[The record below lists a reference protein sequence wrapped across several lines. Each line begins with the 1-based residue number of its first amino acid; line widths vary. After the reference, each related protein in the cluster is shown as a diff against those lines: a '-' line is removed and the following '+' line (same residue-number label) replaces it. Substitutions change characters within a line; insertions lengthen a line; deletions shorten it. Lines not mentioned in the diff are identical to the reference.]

1 MMQHRIISLASDK
14 KQGAEGAR
22 TSRGR
27 ANWPLLAVG
36 LALVAGLGLSIRPP
50 DAAAATLTFQVTS
63 TADAPDASPGD
74 GICADAAGQCTLR
87 AAVQEADA
95 QPSGNSITI
104 AVPAGTFAL
113 KRGVLPLTANTITIQ
128 GAGGGATT
136 VDGRNASQVFSVSPA
151 ASVTLG
157 QLTII
162 GGNASLGGGIQ
173 NAGTLMLTNST
184 VTASVAASNG
194 GGIYN
199 QQGGTLTLAGTT
211 VSQNVAGRDGGGIA
225 NNGGTVQ
232 LSLSTVSGN
241 KASQAGGGIVNF
253 FGTVSIS
260 QSTIAGNAASGK
272 NSEGGGGIANGD
284 GTLTVDKSTI
294 SGNSTNSGTGA
305 SAIFNILTTSVSN
318 STISGNT
325 SPQTSGSIL
334 NSDTLTLSYVTIAS
348 NSSGIVNSGSVTATG
363 TIIADST
370 QGPNCF
376 GNRFH
381 EPFGFN
387 LDSGTSCRLSQATD
401 LSGTDPLLAALASN
415 GGPTQTRALEAGS
428 PAIDHGGTSAN
439 GCPPTDQR
447 GVTRPQGPACDIGAF
462 EFMP

>member
-1 MMQHRIISLASDK
+1 MRKHRTISPPPEENPGPA
-14 KQGAEGAR
+14 GAH
-22 TSRGR
+22 TSRRR
-27 ANWPLLAVG
+27 ASRPLLALG
-36 LALVAGLGLSIRPP
+36 LALLAGLALSIRPP

-63 TADAPDASPGD
+63 TTDATDASPGD

-95 QPSGNSITI
+95 QPSGSAVTI
-104 AVPAGTFAL
+104 VVPAGTFPL
-113 KRGVLPLTANTITIQ
+113 KLGVLSLTANTITVQ
-128 GAGGGATT
+128 GAGAAATT
-136 VDGRNASQVFSVSPA
+136 VDGRNASQVFNVSPA
-151 ASVTLG
+151 ASVTIG

-162 GGNASLGGGIQ
+162 HGNAARGGGIQ
-173 NAGTLMLTNST
+173 NAGTLTLTNST
-184 VTASVAASNG
+184 VAVSAAGNG

-199 QQGGTLTLAGTT
+199 QEGGTLALAGAT
-211 VSQNVAGRDGGGIA
+211 VSQNV
-225 NNGGTVQ
+225 
-232 LSLSTVSGN
+232 
-241 KASQAGGGIVNF
+241 ASQAGGGIVNF
-253 FGTVSIS
+253 FGTVSMS
-260 QSTIAGNAASGK
+260 QTTIAGNTASGK

-284 GTLTVDKSTI
+284 GTLTVDKTTI
-294 SGNSTNSGTGA
+294 SGNSTNSGTGG

-348 NSSGIVNSGSVTATG
+348 NSAGIVNTASVTATG

-376 GNRFH
+376 GNRFQ
-381 EPFGFN
+381 EPSGFN
-387 LDSGTSCRLSQATD
+387 LDSGTSCQLSEPTD
-401 LSGTDPLLAALASN
+401 LTGTDPLLAKLASN
-415 GGPTQTRALEAGS
+415 GGPTQTQALQAAS

-447 GVTRPQGPACDIGAF
+447 GVTRPQGPACDIGA
-462 EFMP
+462 

>member
-1 MMQHRIISLASDK
+1 MTQHRTISPPLEEKLGPA
-14 KQGAEGAR
+14 GAR
-22 TSRGR
+22 KSRRR
-27 ANWPLLAVG
+27 ASRPLLALSLAVLAG
-36 LALVAGLGLSIRPP
+36 LALSIRPP
-50 DAAAATLTFQVTS
+50 AAAAATLTFQVT
-63 TADAPDASPGD
+63 TTTDAPDASPGD

-95 QPSGNSITI
+95 QPSGSTITI
-104 AVPAGTFAL
+104 LVPAGTFPL
-113 KRGVLPLTANTITIQ
+113 KLGVLSLTANTITIQ
-128 GAGGGATT
+128 GAGAGATT
-136 VDGRNASQVFSVSPA
+136 VDGRNASQVFNVSPA

-157 QLTII
+157 QLAVT

-173 NAGTLMLTNST
+173 NAGTLLLAHST
-184 VTASVAASNG
+184 VTDSAANNG

-225 NNGGTVQ
+225 NNGGALQ
-232 LSLSTVSGN
+232 LSLATVAGN
-241 KASQAGGGIVNF
+241 KASLAGGGIVDF

-260 QSTIAGNAASGK
+260 QSTIAGNAATGR

-294 SGNSTNSGTGA
+294 SGNSTSSGTGG

-325 SPQTSGSIL
+325 GPGHSVL

-348 NSSGIVNSGSVTATG
+348 NSAGISNSGSVTATG
-363 TIIADST
+363 TIIANNNPGT
-370 QGPNCF
+370 NCF
-376 GNRFH
+376 GNRFN

-401 LSGTDPLLAALASN
+401 LTGTDPLLGPLASN
-415 GGPTQTRALEAGS
+415 GGPTQTQALQAGS

-462 EFMP
+462 EFVP

>member
-1 MMQHRIISLASDK
+1 MMQPRTISPTVAK
-14 KQGAEGAR
+14 KQGAGGAHV
-22 TSRGR
+22 SGR
-27 ANWPLLAVG
+27 RATRSLLALG
-36 LALVAGLGLSIRPP
+36 LALVAGLGLSIRSPG
-50 DAAAATLTFQVTS
+50 AAAATLTFQVT
-63 TADAPDASPGD
+63 TTTDTPDASPGD
-74 GICADAAGQCTLR
+74 GICADASGQCTLR

-95 QPSGNSITI
+95 QPSGSTITI
-104 AVPAGTFAL
+104 VVPAGTFPL
-113 KRGVLPLTANTITIQ
+113 KLGVLSLTANTITVQ
-128 GAGGGATT
+128 GAAGGATT
-136 VDGRNASQVFSVSPA
+136 VDGRNASQVFNVSPA

-162 GGNASLGGGIQ
+162 HGNAPLGGGIE

-184 VTASVAASNG
+184 VASSAAGNG

-199 QQGGTLTLAGTT
+199 QQGGTLALANTT

-225 NNGGTVQ
+225 NNGGTLQ
-232 LSLSTVSGN
+232 LNLSTLSAN
-241 KASQAGGGIVNF
+241 KAGQAGGGLVNF

-260 QSTIAGNAASGK
+260 QSTIAGNAASGP

-294 SGNSTNSGTGA
+294 SGNSTNSGTGG

-325 SPQTSGSIL
+325 SPQASGSVL

-348 NSSGIVNSGSVTATG
+348 NSSGIVNTSSVTATG
-363 TIIADST
+363 TIIAGST

-376 GNRFH
+376 GNRFQ

-401 LSGTDPLLAALASN
+401 LTSTDPLLAKLASN
-415 GGPTQTRALEAGS
+415 GGPTQTQALKPGS

-447 GVTRPQGPACDIGAF
+447 GITRPQGPACDIGAF
-462 EFMP
+462 EFVQ

>member
-1 MMQHRIISLASDK
+1 MTQHRTISPPLEEKLGPA
-14 KQGAEGAR
+14 GAR
-22 TSRGR
+22 KSRRR
-27 ANWPLLAVG
+27 ASRPLLALSLAVLAG
-36 LALVAGLGLSIRPP
+36 LALSIRPP
-50 DAAAATLTFQVTS
+50 AAAAATLTFQVT
-63 TADAPDASPGD
+63 TTTDAPDASPGD

-95 QPSGNSITI
+95 QPSGSTITI
-104 AVPAGTFAL
+104 LVPAGTFPL
-113 KRGVLPLTANTITIQ
+113 KLGVLSLTANTITIQ
-128 GAGGGATT
+128 GAGAGATT
-136 VDGRNASQVFSVSPA
+136 VDGRNASQVFNVSPA

-157 QLTII
+157 QLAVT

-173 NAGTLMLTNST
+173 NAGTLLLAHST
-184 VTASVAASNG
+184 VTDSAANNG

-225 NNGGTVQ
+225 N
-232 LSLSTVSGN
+232 
-241 KASQAGGGIVNF
+241 F

-260 QSTIAGNAASGK
+260 QSTIAGNAATGR

-294 SGNSTNSGTGA
+294 SGNSTSSGTGG

-325 SPQTSGSIL
+325 GPGHSVL

-348 NSSGIVNSGSVTATG
+348 NSAGISNSGSVTATG
-363 TIIADST
+363 TIIANNNPGT
-370 QGPNCF
+370 NCF
-376 GNRFH
+376 GNRFN

-401 LSGTDPLLAALASN
+401 LTGTDPLLGPLASN
-415 GGPTQTRALEAGS
+415 GGPTQTQALEAGS

-462 EFMP
+462 EFVP

>member
-1 MMQHRIISLASDK
+1 MMQHRTISPTLDR
-14 KQGAEGAR
+14 KQGAGGAP
-22 TSRGR
+22 TSRRR
-27 ANWPLLAVG
+27 ASRPLLALG
-36 LALVAGLGLSIRPP
+36 LALLAGLGLSIRPP
-50 DAAAATLTFQVTS
+50 AAAAATVTFQVT
-63 TADAPDASPGD
+63 TTTDAPDASPGD

-95 QPSGNSITI
+95 QPSGSVITI
-104 AVPAGTFAL
+104 VVPAGTFPL
-113 KRGVLPLTANTITIQ
+113 KLGVLSLTANTITVQ
-128 GAGGGATT
+128 GTGAST
-136 VDGRNASQVFSVSPA
+136 VDGRNASQVFNIAAA

-157 QLTII
+157 QLAII
-162 GGNASLGGGIQ
+162 DGNASLGGGIQ
-173 NAGTLMLTNST
+173 NAGTLTLTNST
-184 VTASVAASNG
+184 VAASVANNG

-199 QQGGTLTLAGTT
+199 NQGATLALAGTT
-211 VSQNVAGRDGGGIA
+211 VFQNVAGRDGGGIA
-225 NNGGTVQ
+225 NNGGTLQ
-232 LSLSTVSGN
+232 LSRSTVAGN
-241 KASQAGGGIVNF
+241 KASLAGGGIVSF

-260 QSTIAGNAASGK
+260 QSTIAGNAATGR

-294 SGNSTNSGTGA
+294 SGNSTSSGTGG

-325 SPQTSGSIL
+325 GPGHAVL
-334 NSDTLTLSYVTIAS
+334 NSDTMTLSYVTIAA
-348 NSSGIVNSGSVTATG
+348 NSAGISNSGSVTATG
-363 TIIADST
+363 TIIANNNPGT
-370 QGPNCF
+370 NCF
-376 GNRFH
+376 GNRFQ

-401 LSGTDPLLAALASN
+401 LTGTDPLLGPLASN
-415 GGPTQTRALEAGS
+415 GGPTQTQALEAGS

-462 EFMP
+462 EFVP

>member
-1 MMQHRIISLASDK
+1 MRKHRTISPPPEENPGPA
-14 KQGAEGAR
+14 GAH
-22 TSRGR
+22 TSRRR
-27 ANWPLLAVG
+27 ASRPLLALG
-36 LALVAGLGLSIRPP
+36 LALLAGLALGIRPP

-63 TADAPDASPGD
+63 TTDAPDASPGD

-95 QPSGNSITI
+95 QPSGSAVTI
-104 AVPAGTFAL
+104 VVPAGTFPL
-113 KRGVLPLTANTITIQ
+113 KLGVLSLTANTITVQ
-128 GAGGGATT
+128 GAGAAATT
-136 VDGRNASQVFSVSPA
+136 VDGRNASQVFNVSPA
-151 ASVTLG
+151 ASVTIG

-162 GGNASLGGGIQ
+162 HGNAARGGGIQ
-173 NAGTLMLTNST
+173 NAGTLTLTNST
-184 VTASVAASNG
+184 VA
-194 GGIYN
+194 
-199 QQGGTLTLAGTT
+199 
-211 VSQNVAGRDGGGIA
+211 VS
-225 NNGGTVQ
+225 
-232 LSLSTVSGN
+232 
-241 KASQAGGGIVNF
+241 GGGIVNF
-253 FGTVSIS
+253 FGTVSMS
-260 QSTIAGNAASGK
+260 QTTIAGNTASGK

-284 GTLTVDKSTI
+284 GTLTVDKTTI
-294 SGNSTNSGTGA
+294 SGNSTNSGTGG

-348 NSSGIVNSGSVTATG
+348 NSSGIVNTASVTATG

-376 GNRFH
+376 GNRFQ
-381 EPFGFN
+381 EPSGFN
-387 LDSGTSCRLSQATD
+387 LDSGTSCQLSEPTD
-401 LSGTDPLLAALASN
+401 LTGTDPLLAKLASN
-415 GGPTQTRALEAGS
+415 GGPTQTQALQAAS

-462 EFMP
+462 ELAQ

>member
-1 MMQHRIISLASDK
+1 MMQPRTISPTVAE
-14 KQGAEGAR
+14 KQGAGGAHMSPWR
-22 TSRGR
+22 PSR
-27 ANWPLLAVG
+27 PLLALG
-36 LALVAGLGLSIRPP
+36 LALVAGLGLSIRPGP
-50 DAAAATLTFQVTS
+50 AAAATLTFQVT
-63 TADAPDASPGD
+63 TTTDAPDASPGD

-95 QPSGNSITI
+95 QPSGSAVTI
-104 AVPAGTFAL
+104 VVPAGTFPL
-113 KRGVLPLTANTITIQ
+113 KLGVLSLTANTITVQ
-128 GAGGGATT
+128 GAGAAATT
-136 VDGRNASQVFSVSPA
+136 VDGRNASQVFNVSPA
-151 ASVTLG
+151 ASVTIG

-162 GGNASLGGGIQ
+162 HGNAARGGGIQ
-173 NAGTLMLTNST
+173 NAGTLTLTNST
-184 VTASVAASNG
+184 VAVSAAGNG

-199 QQGGTLTLAGTT
+199 QEGGTLALAGAT

-232 LSLSTVSGN
+232 LSLSTVSAN

-253 FGTVSIS
+253 FGTVSMS
-260 QSTIAGNAASGK
+260 QTTIA
-272 NSEGGGGIANGD
+272 
-284 GTLTVDKSTI
+284 
-294 SGNSTNSGTGA
+294 
-305 SAIFNILTTSVSN
+305 
-318 STISGNT
+318 GNT

-348 NSSGIVNSGSVTATG
+348 NSAGIVNTASVTATG

-376 GNRFH
+376 GNRFQ
-381 EPFGFN
+381 EPSGFN
-387 LDSGTSCRLSQATD
+387 LDSGTSCQLSEPTD
-401 LSGTDPLLAALASN
+401 LTGTDPLLAKLASN
-415 GGPTQTRALEAGS
+415 GGPTQTQALQAAS

-462 EFMP
+462 ELAQ